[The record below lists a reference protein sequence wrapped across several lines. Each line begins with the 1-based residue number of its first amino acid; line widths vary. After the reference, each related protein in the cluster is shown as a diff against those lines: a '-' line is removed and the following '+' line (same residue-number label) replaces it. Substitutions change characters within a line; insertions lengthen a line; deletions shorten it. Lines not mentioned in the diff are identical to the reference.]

1 MPPKKST
8 QKISRRKVTT
18 INRGRCTMDKMS
30 HRRRKWGIIV
40 MGIGIMFVFA
50 LSGLGG
56 TNIAGQIIQ
65 VVGVTIGI
73 LTLFCGINI

>member
-1 MPPKKST
+1 
-8 QKISRRKVTT
+8 
-18 INRGRCTMDKMS
+18 MDKMS